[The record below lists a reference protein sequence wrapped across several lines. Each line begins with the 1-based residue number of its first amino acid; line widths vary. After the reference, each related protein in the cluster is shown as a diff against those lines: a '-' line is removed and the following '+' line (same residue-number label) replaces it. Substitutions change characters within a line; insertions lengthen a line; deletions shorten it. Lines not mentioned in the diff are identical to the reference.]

1 MTSILVSTVRTTG
14 SSGSQSEKR
23 KEKSGPLIKGEED
36 SGPRP

>member
-1 MTSILVSTVRTTG
+1 MTSILVQRAHTG

>member
-23 KEKSGPLIKGEED
+23 KKSGPLIKGEED